1 MKDLDFLNKLKRKG
15 KVELVDSSEEI
26 SDSYRIKSENCLKS
40 SKILFGEGIY
50 ENSIIEAYYAMYNI
64 VVSLFFKCG
73 VKCENHTGAIIVLE
87 EVFELEKLGK
97 ILEKGKRER
106 IDKQY
111 YVEGEKNIE
120 LSRDGSEEMIKI
132 AEEFILEIKSIIG
145 NLSNDKI
152 KRIRERYQKII

>member
-145 NLSNDKI
+145 NLSNEKI